1 MQIEFRQVLN
11 SIPSHRTVRVLVAPY
26 KTLFT
31 FDYQPN
37 RKDPEPFVFCGTEI
51 LKLAGKKE
59 DDFLKGYF
67 VGVETEPSGKIKYH
81 ILDNFQDILTVNK
94 HTNFKLFDVV
104 LIIR

>member
-1 MQIEFRQVLN
+1 MQIEFRQILK
-11 SIPSHRTVRVLVAPY
+11 SITSHRTVRVLVSPF

-31 FDYQPN
+31 FDYRPD

-67 VGVETEPSGKIKYH
+67 VGVETESTGKINYH

-94 HTNFKLFDVV
+94 NTNFKLFDVV
-104 LIIR
+104 PVIK